1 MVTEYSLILN
11 KLKNLKIERYS
22 STRNFIDG
30 QVTMLSPYIS
40 RGILS
45 TNQILK
51 HLISQGISLKRN
63 EKFIQE
69 LAWRD
74 YWQLVWIEKNIDK
87 DLKHNQA
94 DVLNFGISENI
105 LNASTGI
112 KAIDKSIELLYDT
125 GYMHNHLRMY
135 LASLCTNV
143 GKSHWKVPSKWMY
156 YHLLDGD
163 WGSNALSWQWVAGSN
178 SNKKYIANQD
188 NINKYTKSNQ
198 RNTILD
204 ISYELLSTI
213 KQPEKLSDL
222 SKKVF
227 KTKLPKSNN
236 FKFIEGKDACI
247 YNYYNLDPK
256 WKNEVDL
263 QRILLIEPSI
273 FIKYPISTK
282 SMNFMLDLAKNINE
296 IKIFVGEFDEL
307 PIKNE
312 MVYFKEHPLN
322 RNYNGLEEPRD
333 WLSSVKGYY
342 PSFFSYWN
350 KAKKEIYKKNA

>member
-1 MVTEYSLILN
+1 MNKFPTEFVEILKRIDLIDPV
-11 KLKNLKIERYS
+11 KYA
-22 STRNFIDG
+22 STRNFKNG
-30 QVTMLSPYIS
+30 KVSRLSPYIS
-40 RGILS
+40 RGVIS
-45 TNQILK
+45 TRFVYDKLVEKGLNLK
-51 HLISQGISLKRN
+51 KC

-74 YWQLVWIEKNIDK
+74 YWQLVWIKKNIDK
-87 DLKHNQA
+87 DLKYNQA
-94 DVLNFGISENI
+94 DVLNFGISESI
-105 LNASTGI
+105 MNASTGI
-112 KAIDKSIELLYDT
+112 EAIDKSIELLYDT

-143 GKSHWKVPSKWMY
+143 GKSHWKAPAKWMY

-236 FKFIEGKDACI
+236 FK
-247 YNYYNLDPK
+247 
-256 WKNEVDL
+256 
-263 QRILLIEPSI
+263 LLENITNVYKESYEKSQELKKTL
-273 FIKYPISTK
+273 FIKTFYEK
-282 SMNFMLDLAKNINE
+282 KWLDLEKT
-296 IKIFVGEFDEL
+296 IKYL
-307 PIKNE
+307 A
-312 MVYFKEHPLN
+312 
-322 RNYNGLEEPRD
+322 
-333 WLSSVKGYY
+333 
-342 PSFFSYWN
+342 FS
-350 KAKKEIYKKNA
+350 IH